1 MNRRSPDQFEGSV
14 NEPLRLDAR
23 LHYETG
29 ISCVMQFAQ
38 KVTQILRG
46 VGKLSLCAALVVSA
60 ACSDG
65 PTQTKKG
72 SVGRTPAGDGS
83 GLDLVDPKD
92 DVMGD
97 DRVGGAQGAK
107 PTATGSQPK
116 APAANPA
123 TSTAASTTPTKST
136 GGAAVKG
143 RWSVILATFSDA
155 DHAAKAAAFRG
166 QLVSQYPELREAMV
180 RRIGKGSA
188 LVIGRFEAPDDP
200 AAQAELKRVKAIE
213 RNKQKPFAGV
223 MLMRT
228 TSDDAGGPPK
238 QWDLRSLRAK
248 FPSVR
253 PLFTLQVAAW
263 STFGE
268 KGADYDGM
276 RASAERYC
284 AELRKKGHEAWF
296 LHDEDAETSIVS
308 VGHFD
313 RRAYDTKSTLFSAEV
328 QDMMREFPANLVNG
342 EPVLIPVD
350 PRNPKGKTK
359 PQACRLVEV
368 PGV

>member
-1 MNRRSPDQFEGSV
+1 
-14 NEPLRLDAR
+14 
-23 LHYETG
+23 
-29 ISCVMQFAQ
+29 MQIMQ

-46 VGKLSLCAALVVSA
+46 AGKLSACAALA
-60 ACSDG
+60 ALVACGDG
-65 PTQTKKG
+65 PTQTQKRAVG
-72 SVGRTPAGDGS
+72 SAQPADGN
-83 GLDLVDPKD
+83 GLDLIDPKD

-97 DRVGGAQGAK
+97 APRAGTKPAVAGSKHGTQGSA
-107 PTATGSQPK
+107 PSAT
-116 APAANPA
+116 PA
-123 TSTAASTTPTKST
+123 TASSASK
-136 GGAAVKG
+136 KG
-143 RWSVILATFSDA
+143 RWSVILATFSEA
-155 DHAAKAAAFRG
+155 DHAAKAAAFRA
-166 QLVSQYPELREAMV
+166 QLVSQYPELRDAMV
-180 RRIGKGSA
+180 RRVGKGSA
-188 LVIGRFEAPDDP
+188 IVVGRFEAPDEA

-248 FPSVR
+248 YPNVR
-253 PLFTLQVAAW
+253 PLFTLQVGAW

-268 KGADYDGM
+268 KGTDYDKM
-276 RASAERYC
+276 RDSAERYC

-296 LHDEDAETSIVS
+296 LHDEDTETSIVA

-313 RRAYDTKSTLFSAEV
+313 RRAYDPKSTLFAPEV

-359 PQACRLVEV
+359 PQPCRLVEV

>member
-1 MNRRSPDQFEGSV
+1 
-14 NEPLRLDAR
+14 
-23 LHYETG
+23 
-29 ISCVMQFAQ
+29 MQFPQ

-46 VGKLSLCAALVVSA
+46 IGRLSACVALAALV
-60 ACSDG
+60 ACGDG
-65 PTQTKKG
+65 PTQTQKNA
-72 SVGRTPAGDGS
+72 VGRTQAGDGS

-97 DRVGGAQGAK
+97 AQRKPGVKPTAPSATAK
-107 PTATGSQPK
+107 PTDVAATK
-116 APAANPA
+116 PAAKTA
-123 TSTAASTTPTKST
+123 T
-136 GGAAVKG
+136 KG

-166 QLVSQYPELREAMV
+166 QLVSQYPELRDAMV
-180 RRIGKGSA
+180 RRVGKGSA
-188 LVIGRFEAPDDP
+188 IVIGRFEAPDEP

-276 RASAERYC
+276 RESAERYC

-313 RRAYDTKSTLFSAEV
+313 RRAYDTKSTLFAPEV

-359 PQACRLVEV
+359 PQPCRLVEV

>member
-1 MNRRSPDQFEGSV
+1 
-14 NEPLRLDAR
+14 
-23 LHYETG
+23 
-29 ISCVMQFAQ
+29 MQFVQ
-38 KVTQILRG
+38 KVTQILRS
-46 VGKLSLCAALVVSA
+46 VGKLSLCAALALSA
-60 ACSDG
+60 SCGDG
-65 PTQTKKG
+65 PTQTKKS
-72 SVGRTPAGDGS
+72 SVGRTPAGNGS

-97 DRVGGAQGAK
+97 AAGGAQGAK
-107 PTATGSQPK
+107 PSAPGAKSPASASNAGTASTK
-116 APAANPA
+116 PAA
-123 TSTAASTTPTKST
+123 AA
-136 GGAAVKG
+136 AAKG

-166 QLVSQYPELREAMV
+166 QLVSQYPELREATV
-180 RRIGKGSA
+180 RRVGKGSA
-188 LVIGRFEAPDDP
+188 IVIGRFEAPDDP
-200 AAQAELKRVKAIE
+200 AAQTELKRVKAIE

-248 FPSVR
+248 LPSVR

-268 KGADYDGM
+268 KGSDYDGM

-296 LHDEDAETSIVS
+296 LHDDDAETSIVS

-313 RRAYDTKSTLFSAEV
+313 RRAYDTKSTLFSPEV

-342 EPVLIPVD
+342 EPILIPID

-359 PQACRLVEV
+359 PQPCRLVEV
-368 PGV
+368 PAL

>member
-1 MNRRSPDQFEGSV
+1 MMNRHAPDEFEGSV

-29 ISCVMQFAQ
+29 IKSVMQFAQ
-38 KVTQILRG
+38 KVRQILRG
-46 VGKLSLCAALVVSA
+46 VGKLGLCVALASSA
-60 ACSDG
+60 ACGDG
-65 PTQTKKG
+65 PTQTKK
-72 SVGRTPAGDGS
+72 STVGRTPAGDGS

-97 DRVGGAQGAK
+97 DRVGGAKPSATGSK
-107 PTATGSQPK
+107 PTAPAASP
-116 APAANPA
+116 APASPKPA
-123 TSTAASTTPTKST
+123 S
-136 GGAAVKG
+136 GAAAKG

-180 RRIGKGSA
+180 RRVGKGSA
-188 LVIGRFEAPDDP
+188 IVIGRFEAPDDP
-200 AAQAELKRVKAIE
+200 AAQTELKRVKGIE

-248 FPSVR
+248 LPSVR

-268 KGADYDGM
+268 KGADYEGM
-276 RASAERYC
+276 RTAAERYC

-296 LHDEDAETSIVS
+296 LHDDDAETSIVS

-313 RRAYDTKSTLFSAEV
+313 RRAYDTKSTLFSPEV

-342 EPVLIPVD
+342 EPILIPID

-359 PQACRLVEV
+359 PQPCRLVEV
-368 PGV
+368 PAL

>member
-1 MNRRSPDQFEGSV
+1 
-14 NEPLRLDAR
+14 
-23 LHYETG
+23 
-29 ISCVMQFAQ
+29 MQFPQ

-46 VGKLSLCAALVVSA
+46 IGKLSACAALVALV
-60 ACSDG
+60 ACGDG
-65 PTQTKKG
+65 PTQTQKS

-97 DRVGGAQGAK
+97 AAVGVQGAK
-107 PTATGSQPK
+107 PSATGSKSPASASNTVPASTK
-116 APAANPA
+116 PAAG
-123 TSTAASTTPTKST
+123 AAS
-136 GGAAVKG
+136 KG

-166 QLVSQYPELREAMV
+166 QLISQYPELREAMV
-180 RRIGKGSA
+180 RRVGKGSA
-188 LVIGRFEAPDDP
+188 IVIGRFEAPDDP
-200 AAQAELKRVKAIE
+200 AAQTELKRVKAIE

-268 KGADYDGM
+268 KGSDYDGM

-296 LHDEDAETSIVS
+296 LHDDDAETSIVS

-313 RRAYDTKSTLFSAEV
+313 RRAYDTKSTLFSPEV

-342 EPVLIPVD
+342 EPILIPID

-359 PQACRLVEV
+359 PQPCRLVEV
-368 PGV
+368 PAL

>member
-1 MNRRSPDQFEGSV
+1 
-14 NEPLRLDAR
+14 
-23 LHYETG
+23 
-29 ISCVMQFAQ
+29 MQIMQ

-46 VGKLSLCAALVVSA
+46 SGKLSVCVALVTLLSTLV
-60 ACSDG
+60 ACGDG
-65 PTQTKKG
+65 PTQTQKRAVG
-72 SVGRTPAGDGS
+72 SAQPADGS
-83 GLDLVDPKD
+83 GLDLLDPKD

-97 DRVGGAQGAK
+97 APRAGSKPAVGSSAKPAAQGA
-107 PTATGSQPK
+107 
-116 APAANPA
+116 PAAA
-123 TSTAASTTPTKST
+123 SSTSK
-136 GGAAVKG
+136 KG
-143 RWSVILATFSDA
+143 RWSVILATFSEA
-155 DHAAKAAAFRG
+155 DHAAKAAAFRA
-166 QLVSQYPELREAMV
+166 QLASQYPELRDAMV
-180 RRIGKGSA
+180 RRVGKGSA
-188 LVIGRFEAPDDP
+188 IVIGRFEAPDEA

-228 TSDDAGGPPK
+228 SSDDAGGPPK

-248 FPSVR
+248 YPNVR
-253 PLFTLQVAAW
+253 PLFTLQVGAW

-268 KGADYDGM
+268 KGADYDKM
-276 RASAERYC
+276 RDSAERYC

-296 LHDEDAETSIVS
+296 LHDEDTETSIVA

-313 RRAYDTKSTLFSAEV
+313 RRAYDPKSTLFAPEV

-359 PQACRLVEV
+359 PQPCRLVEV

>member
-1 MNRRSPDQFEGSV
+1 MMNRHAPGEFEGSV
-14 NEPLRLDAR
+14 NEPLRLDPR

-29 ISCVMQFAQ
+29 ISGVMQFAQ

-46 VGKLSLCAALVVSA
+46 VGKLSLCAALAVNA
-60 ACSDG
+60 ACGDG
-65 PTQTKKG
+65 PTQTKK
-72 SVGRTPAGDGS
+72 SAVGRTPASDGS

-97 DRVGGAQGAK
+97 GRVGGAQGAK
-107 PTATGSQPK
+107 PTA
-116 APAANPA
+116 PAANPA
-123 TSTAASTTPTKST
+123 PSAASSTNPAKSSN
-136 GGAAVKG
+136 GAAVKG
-143 RWSVILATFSDA
+143 RWSVILATFADA

-166 QLVSQYPELREAMV
+166 QLISQYPELREAMV

-188 LVIGRFEAPDDP
+188 IVIGRFEAPDDP
-200 AAQAELKRVKAIE
+200 AAQTELKRVKAIE

-313 RRAYDTKSTLFSAEV
+313 RRAYDTKSTLFSPEV

-359 PQACRLVEV
+359 PQPCRLVEV

>member
-1 MNRRSPDQFEGSV
+1 
-14 NEPLRLDAR
+14 
-23 LHYETG
+23 
-29 ISCVMQFAQ
+29 MQFTQ

-46 VGKLSLCAALVVSA
+46 VGMFGVGVALAMPVS
-60 ACSDG
+60 CGDG
-65 PTQTKKG
+65 PTQTQKRAVG
-72 SVGRTPAGDGS
+72 SAQPADGT
-83 GLDLVDPKD
+83 GLDLIDPKD

-97 DRVGGAQGAK
+97 SPR
-107 PTATGSQPK
+107 
-116 APAANPA
+116 ANPA
-123 TSTAASTTPTKST
+123 KPGTTVKAGTAPGAPSASDAASR
-136 GGAAVKG
+136 KG
-143 RWSVILATFSDA
+143 RWSVILATFSGS
-155 DHAAKAAAFRG
+155 DHAAKAAAFRS
-166 QLVSQYPELREAMV
+166 QVVSQYPELRDAMV

-188 LVIGRFEAPDDP
+188 IVIGRFEAPDEP

-253 PLFTLQVAAW
+253 PLFTLQVGAW

-268 KGADYDGM
+268 KGADYAKM
-276 RASAERYC
+276 RESAERYC

-296 LHDEDAETSIVS
+296 LHDEDTETSIVS

-313 RRAYDTKSTLFSAEV
+313 RRAYDPKSTLFAPEV
-328 QDMMREFPANLVNG
+328 QDAMRQFPANLVNG
-342 EPVLIPVD
+342 EPVLIPID

-359 PQACRLVEV
+359 PQPCRLVEV
-368 PGV
+368 PLL

>member
-1 MNRRSPDQFEGSV
+1 
-14 NEPLRLDAR
+14 
-23 LHYETG
+23 
-29 ISCVMQFAQ
+29 MQFPQ

-46 VGKLSLCAALVVSA
+46 IGKLSACAALTTLV
-60 ACSDG
+60 ACGDG
-65 PTQTKKG
+65 PTQTQKNA
-72 SVGRTPAGDGS
+72 VGRTQAGDGS

-97 DRVGGAQGAK
+97 LQRQPGVKPTVPSATAK
-107 PTATGSQPK
+107 PTDVAATKPTNK
-116 APAANPA
+116 VA
-123 TSTAASTTPTKST
+123 T
-136 GGAAVKG
+136 KG

-166 QLVSQYPELREAMV
+166 QLVSQYPELRDAMV
-180 RRIGKGSA
+180 RRVGKGSA
-188 LVIGRFEAPDDP
+188 IVIGRFEAPDEP
-200 AAQAELKRVKAIE
+200 GAQAELKRVKAIE

-276 RASAERYC
+276 RESAERYC

-313 RRAYDTKSTLFSAEV
+313 RRAYDTKSTLFAPEV

-359 PQACRLVEV
+359 PQPCRLVEV

>member
-1 MNRRSPDQFEGSV
+1 
-14 NEPLRLDAR
+14 
-23 LHYETG
+23 
-29 ISCVMQFAQ
+29 MQFAQ
-38 KVTQILRG
+38 KVTQILRS
-46 VGKLSLCAALVVSA
+46 VGKLSLCAALAVIAS
-60 ACSDG
+60 CGDG
-65 PTQTKKG
+65 PTQTKK
-72 SVGRTPAGDGS
+72 STVGRTPAGDGS

-97 DRVGGAQGAK
+97 AAGGAQVAKPSAPGAK
-107 PTATGSQPK
+107 SPTPASNAGTASTK
-116 APAANPA
+116 PAA
-123 TSTAASTTPTKST
+123 AA
-136 GGAAVKG
+136 AAKG

-166 QLVSQYPELREAMV
+166 QLVSQYPELREATV
-180 RRIGKGSA
+180 RRVGKGSA
-188 LVIGRFEAPDDP
+188 IVIGRFEAPDDP
-200 AAQAELKRVKAIE
+200 AAQTELKRVKAIE

-248 FPSVR
+248 LPSVR

-268 KGADYDGM
+268 KGSDYDGM

-296 LHDEDAETSIVS
+296 LHDDDAETSIVS

-313 RRAYDTKSTLFSAEV
+313 RRAYDTKSTLFSPEV

-342 EPVLIPVD
+342 EPILIPID

-359 PQACRLVEV
+359 PQPCRLVEV
-368 PGV
+368 PAL

>member
-1 MNRRSPDQFEGSV
+1 
-14 NEPLRLDAR
+14 
-23 LHYETG
+23 
-29 ISCVMQFAQ
+29 MQFPQ

-46 VGKLSLCAALVVSA
+46 IGKLSACAALVALV
-60 ACSDG
+60 ACGDG
-65 PTQTKKG
+65 PTQTQKNT
-72 SVGRTPAGDGS
+72 VGRTQAGDGS

-97 DRVGGAQGAK
+97 AQRAPGQKPAAPSAAAK
-107 PTATGSQPK
+107 PTDVAATKPSNK
-116 APAANPA
+116 VA
-123 TSTAASTTPTKST
+123 T
-136 GGAAVKG
+136 KG
-143 RWSVILATFSDA
+143 RWSVILATFADA

-166 QLVSQYPELREAMV
+166 QLVSQYPELRDATV
-180 RRIGKGSA
+180 RRVGKGSA
-188 LVIGRFEAPDDP
+188 IVIGRFEAPDEP

-276 RASAERYC
+276 RESAERYC

-313 RRAYDTKSTLFSAEV
+313 RRAYDTKSTLFAPEV

-359 PQACRLVEV
+359 PQPCRLVEV

>member
-1 MNRRSPDQFEGSV
+1 
-14 NEPLRLDAR
+14 
-23 LHYETG
+23 
-29 ISCVMQFAQ
+29 
-38 KVTQILRG
+38 
-46 VGKLSLCAALVVSA
+46 
-60 ACSDG
+60 
-65 PTQTKKG
+65 
-72 SVGRTPAGDGS
+72 
-83 GLDLVDPKD
+83 
-92 DVMGD
+92 MGD
-97 DRVGGAQGAK
+97 AEAGVQGSKPSAPGAK
-107 PTATGSQPK
+107 SPASASNAGTASTK
-116 APAANPA
+116 PAA
-123 TSTAASTTPTKST
+123 AA
-136 GGAAVKG
+136 AAKG

-166 QLVSQYPELREAMV
+166 QLVSQYPELREATV
-180 RRIGKGSA
+180 RRVGKGSA
-188 LVIGRFEAPDDP
+188 IVIGRFEAPDDP
-200 AAQAELKRVKAIE
+200 AAQTELKRVKAIE

-248 FPSVR
+248 LPSVR

-268 KGADYDGM
+268 KGSDYDGM

-296 LHDEDAETSIVS
+296 LHDDDAETSIVS

-313 RRAYDTKSTLFSAEV
+313 RRAYDTKSTLFSPEV

-342 EPVLIPVD
+342 EPILIPID

-359 PQACRLVEV
+359 PQPCRLVEV
-368 PGV
+368 PAL